1 MGPYE
6 RMRDQIASG
15 EQAFK
20 NLDAVQPLK
29 HALGLRTEAR
39 LKTKSP
45 VLVYLYAE
53 PAVWPDGQS
62 LPVSSLNL
70 HAHEVSEFAHR
81 VEGAEVIFRTFT
93 YRNLLDTFRRSASA
107 DVREHG
113 RTIRET
119 FTP

>member
-6 RMRDQIASG
+6 HMRDRFANG
-15 EQAFK
+15 EQTFK
-20 NLDAVQPLK
+20 HLDGVQLVK
-29 HALGLRTEAR
+29 HAFGLRTEAQ

-53 PAVWPDGQS
+53 PTVWPDGRS
-62 LPVSSLNL
+62 IPISSLNL
-70 HAHEVSEFAHR
+70 HAQEASEFAHR
-81 VEGAEVIFRTFT
+81 VEGAEVIFRTCT
-93 YRNLLDTFRRSASA
+93 YTNLLETFLRSASA
-107 DVREHG
+107 EVRRHG